1 MRSAV
6 AAAAFS
12 IAAARCRFALD
23 FTCADFLSNA
33 TATQSFMQSVMAAEG
48 AGFHQPG
55 IGYDAATGY
64 TYDGHPLN
72 VENGTLWGQPHLF
85 SAPSKESV
93 HLGML
98 ALAVS
103 GNTLATTFVGGLSNA
118 LNLLALKMAGYQAFN
133 ATYPGYGCFFPWVS
147 VPYSPPP
154 PQFANSSA
162 LQRPAASQQAAA
174 AGIAP
179 LSGWTQPYRLPGL
192 DNGEMAWSVFAVAHA
207 LQLGAAVRDAAG
219 DAATAARMRSL
230 QADFGAWFDCMAG
243 NAKTVFYA
251 GGGNVSS
258 VVTILNASA
267 APSQANYERPPGY
280 LNDPY
285 EGETL
290 TVLLDL
296 LTPWPDPAERELLWV
311 VKRPMLQAVNYTGP
325 TPAGKAAAAAVGR
338 FLRAG
343 AATASAGDASA
354 VGDSAAAAGASPT
367 ITVGRGFWFSAH
379 ENWKAALLPYL
390 RVPIA
395 ARVLANAER
404 ARTWDAALSGL
415 PGLLASVNDVS
426 DSESIPDYASACGVP
441 SIAYQPITR
450 RDLLTPYGSWMLML
464 HNRSVGLCYYRN
476 MLAAPRVQGPH
487 GSTEALLAN
496 GTAISPL
503 TTWDS
508 KITTLLTMAGG
519 LGDLVADAL
528 ALLPDQ
534 AGNPGTTALDRF
546 LAVIDREYSM
556 VFPSLAGEDAG
567 FALPAAAV
575 PDALSPWSTC
585 E

>member
-1 MRSAV
+1 
-6 AAAAFS
+6 
-12 IAAARCRFALD
+12 
-23 FTCADFLSNA
+23 
-33 TATQSFMQSVMAAEG
+33 MAAES

-64 TYDGHPLN
+64 TYDGHPLD

-103 GNTLATTFVGGLSNA
+103 GNHLASIFVGGLSNA
-118 LNLLALKMAGYQAFN
+118 LDLLSRKMVGYQTFN
-133 ATYPGYGCFFPWVS
+133 ATYPGYGCFMPWVS

-154 PQFANSSA
+154 PQFASKHSSSPFNSA
-162 LQRPAASQQAAA
+162 QQA

-179 LSGWTQPYRLPGL
+179 LSGWTQPYRVPGL

-207 LQLGAAVRDAAG
+207 LQQGAAGREAAG
-219 DAATAARMRSL
+219 DLPTADRMRSL
-230 QADFGAWFDCMAG
+230 QSDYSAWFACMAG
-243 NAKTVFYA
+243 NAKTIFYT

-267 APSQANYERPPGY
+267 MPSEKNYDRPPGY

-290 TVLLDL
+290 TALLDL
-296 LTPWPDPAERELLWV
+296 LAPWPEPAERELLWI

-325 TPAGKAAAAAVGR
+325 TPAADHA
-338 FLRAG
+338 LRSATEGG
-343 AATASAGDASA
+343 AATSL
-354 VGDSAAAAGASPT
+354 SPT
-367 ITVGRGFWFSAH
+367 ITVARGFWFSAH
-379 ENWKAALLPYL
+379 ENWKSALLPYL

-426 DSESIPDYASACGVP
+426 SSESIPDYASACGIP
-441 SIAYQPITR
+441 SIAFQPITR

-464 HNRSVGLCYYRN
+464 HNVSVGLCYYRN
-476 MLAAPRVQGPH
+476 MLAAPRGQGLH
-487 GSTEALLAN
+487 GSTEALLVN

-508 KITTLLTMAGG
+508 KVTTLLTMAGG
-519 LGDLVADAL
+519 LGDLVASGL
-528 ALLPDQ
+528 AALPDH
-534 AGNPGTTALDRF
+534 AGSPGTTALDRF
-546 LAVIDREYSM
+546 LSVIDREYSL
-556 VFPSLAGEDAG
+556 VFPTLAGEDAG
-567 FALPAAAV
+567 FAVPTASV
-575 PDALSPWSTC
+575 PDVLPPWSTC